1 MKSPHT
7 RHIEPAVIALRML
20 LFLFLPCIQLKLLLT
35 DREFSQTFEIG
46 LLLDGCE
53 CFCPPW
59 PRNGSFSSGKQSPW
73 MLLKR
78 IAITFPG
85 MRSEA
90 SSCRRPKA
98 LSAAHL
104 IIFFHDRTI
113 ACQVEGA
120 MHSLRITRLTAPIT
134 YTSAGGSAPKQH
146 PCKPREGQVVE
157 ELPMHGKLPVRK
169 SALSMLL
176 GES

>member
-1 MKSPHT
+1 
-7 RHIEPAVIALRML
+7 
-20 LFLFLPCIQLKLLLT
+20 
-35 DREFSQTFEIG
+35 
-46 LLLDGCE
+46 
-53 CFCPPW
+53 
-59 PRNGSFSSGKQSPW
+59 